1 MTTTTKVEPRPEAGR
16 VETAVAD
23 LTALARDAGP
33 HPRGRVSGNAASLV
47 GSEILR
53 IAAQMRALRAS
64 GRSICDLTVGDFD
77 PRQFPIPER
86 LRGAIAGALERGETN
101 YPPATGMPELRQ
113 AVQRFYARDLG
124 LQYPFESVLIAG
136 GARPAI
142 YCLFRTVCDP
152 GDRIVY
158 PVPSWNNN
166 HYVHLVQGTGVPVE
180 CGPGERFLPTAAAL
194 REHLA
199 GARLLC
205 LNSPLNPTGTAF
217 TAAALDEICTAVA
230 AENEARE
237 RRGER
242 PLYLMYDQIYWQL
255 CFGDTVHV
263 TPPVLVPEVARYTV
277 FIDGISKCFA
287 ATGLR
292 VGWAVGPADIIGR
305 MSAVLGHVGAW
316 APRAEQLATVEMLDD
331 AAAMSVYLETFKRGI
346 ESRLDRLHAGF
357 QAMKAAGL
365 PAESIPPMGAIYLTA
380 RLHPFGRRT
389 PTPQSTEIV
398 TNEDVRQYVLEAAGI
413 GVVPFQ
419 AFDFPYEDGWFR
431 LSVGAASE
439 AEIDAALPR
448 LAQALRQLD

>member
-1 MTTTTKVEPRPEAGR
+1 MTTTTRVEPRPEAGR
-16 VETAVAD
+16 VETAVAAD
-23 LTALARDAGP
+23 LTALAREAGP

-47 GSEILR
+47 GSEILK

-152 GDRIVY
+152 GDRVVY

-166 HYVHLVQGTGVPVE
+166 HYVHLVQGAGVPVE
-180 CGPGERFLPTAAAL
+180 CAPGERFLPTGAAL

-263 TPPVLVPEVARYTV
+263 TPPALVPEVARYTV
-277 FIDGISKCFA
+277 LIDGISKCFA

-331 AAAMSVYLETFKRGI
+331 AAAMGAYLETFKRGI

-380 RLHPFGRRT
+380 RLHPFGRH
-389 PTPQSTEIV
+389 TPQGAEIV
-398 TNEDVRQYVLEAAGI
+398 TNEDVRRYVLEAAGI

-439 AEIDAALPR
+439 ADIDAALPR
-448 LAQALRQLD
+448 LAEALRQLG